1 MAIGTTGPILFAG
14 TIGVELGRS
23 STATISMSE
32 SAVYTLAGTLLGGQI
47 SFSTFYGKSASVT
60 YNLTIASNTTNYN
73 MATAAMSAG
82 WMVGQT
88 ATINCTINSGVEVTS
103 TSTGSYAFDTG
114 SAFVGQPVTL
124 NLTNNG
130 TIAGKGGN
138 GGHGSY
144 NIVVNQSSV
153 NAHGENG
160 VAGGPSL
167 IARQAIT
174 ITNNGT
180 IGGGGG
186 GGGGGEVGI
195 SD

>member
-14 TIGVELGRS
+14 TIGVELGRT
-23 STATISMSE
+23 STQMISMSE
-32 SAVYTLAGTLLGGQI
+32 SQVYTLAGTLSGGQI
-47 SFSTFYGKSASVT
+47 SFSTFYGKSNAVT

-88 ATINCTINSGVEVTS
+88 ATINCTINSTIQVTS

-114 SAFVGQPVTL
+114 SSFVGQPVTL

-130 TIAGKGGN
+130 TIAGKGGSGGN
-138 GGHGSY
+138 GDY
-144 NIVVNQSSV
+144 NGLQ
-153 NAHGENG
+153 NATNG
-160 VAGGPSL
+160 NAGGPAL

-186 GGGGGEVGI
+186 GGNGGWGSVT
-195 SD
+195 